1 MSAVL
6 PQSDDNH
13 TIATATIHVTVRER
27 LVSIAFGSNAEYI
40 AVGGSKTVDL
50 RFTPSD
56 NVNKNVTYSSSDTS
70 IFTVTQEGVIT
81 GVKEGIA
88 VLSCVAEDLGQS
100 GAITCMVYVT
110 PQEVSA
116 TDFSITPSEDT
127 VYIGSTIQL
136 TPVFTPED
144 TTIRDVTW
152 TSSDEAK
159 ATVDADG
166 VSFRYCRGNNSNY
179 GYLQGYDK

>member
-1 MSAVL
+1 MYLS
-6 PQSDDNH
+6 H
-13 TIATATIHVTVRER
+13 
-27 LVSIAFGSNAEYI
+27 FGSNAEYI

-50 RFTPSD
+50 RFTPSE

-110 PQEVSA
+110 PAGS
-116 TDFSITPSEDT
+116 FS
-127 VYIGSTIQL
+127 Y
-136 TPVFTPED
+136 
-144 TTIRDVTW
+144 
-152 TSSDEAK
+152 
-159 ATVDADG
+159 
-166 VSFRYCRGNNSNY
+166 
-179 GYLQGYDK
+179 

>member
-1 MSAVL
+1 MK
-6 PQSDDNH
+6 
-13 TIATATIHVTVRER
+13 I
-27 LVSIAFGSNAEYI
+27 
-40 AVGGSKTVDL
+40 
-50 RFTPSD
+50 TPSD

-100 GAITCMVYVT
+100 GAVTCMVYVT

-127 VYIGSTIQL
+127 VYIGVQYSL
-136 TPVFTPED
+136 
-144 TTIRDVTW
+144 RL
-152 TSSDEAK
+152 
-159 ATVDADG
+159 
-166 VSFRYCRGNNSNY
+166 
-179 GYLQGYDK
+179 YLRLKILR